1 MRKIKRKSYKDIFKR
16 SYAIKLLKNKYLIK
30 GFLKENEKL
39 KINIFQI
46 RGKEIYIKVI
56 STLTKISLE
65 IKVKKRE
72 VENLEY
78 KI

>member
-46 RGKEIYIKVI
+46 RGKEIYIKAI

-65 IKVKKRE
+65 IKVKKGE

>member
-30 GFLKENEKL
+30 GFLKEKEKL
-39 KINIFQI
+39 KIIFFQI
-46 RGKEIYIKVI
+46 RGKEMYIKVI
-56 STLTKISLE
+56 GKLTKISLE
-65 IKVKKRE
+65 IKTKKRDL
-72 VENLEY
+72 ENLEY

>member
-46 RGKEIYIKVI
+46 RGKEVYIKAI

-65 IKVKKRE
+65 IKVKKGE

>member
-72 VENLEY
+72 IKNLEY

>member
-1 MRKIKRKSYKDIFKR
+1 MRKINRKSYKDIFKR
-16 SYAIKLLKNKYLIK
+16 SYAIKLKKNKYLIK

-46 RGKEIYIKVI
+46 RGKEIYIKAI

-65 IKVKKRE
+65 IKVKK
-72 VENLEY
+72 
-78 KI
+78 K

>member
-46 RGKEIYIKVI
+46 RGKEMYIKVI

-72 VENLEY
+72 IENLEY

>member
-72 VENLEY
+72 IENLEY

>member
-1 MRKIKRKSYKDIFKR
+1 MRKIKRKSYKDIFKK

-30 GFLKENEKL
+30 DFLKENEKL

-46 RGKEIYIKVI
+46 RGKEMYVKVI
-56 STLTKISLE
+56 SKLTKISLE
-65 IKVKKRE
+65 IKVNKRE